1 MGVSFL
7 SSSSLSLSCLFFFSA
22 LLRPHQRKE
31 PQKRLERSLTPAT
44 KTNARKKERKR
55 ERERENNMGKRKSK
69 APPPKKVQPKL
80 DTTFTCPFCNHEK
93 SVSAKLDFQQ
103 YKGLVECSVCGQKY
117 ACKID
122 DLSAAIDVYSDWI
135 DACER
140 LNAPGGDGEEE
151 EEEDEEVLRKERE
164 LDAGEMGLKK
174 KIKKKKQKTGTRK
187 DDQYEKDFIDSEDDE
202 EDASDT
208 SESDSDA

>member
-1 MGVSFL
+1 
-7 SSSSLSLSCLFFFSA
+7 
-22 LLRPHQRKE
+22 
-31 PQKRLERSLTPAT
+31 
-44 KTNARKKERKR
+44 
-55 ERERENNMGKRKSK
+55 MGKRKSK

-140 LNAPGGDGEEE
+140 LNAPGGDVEEE

-187 DDQYEKDFIDSEDDE
+187 EDQYEKDFIDSEDDE
-202 EDASDT
+202 EGASDT
-208 SESDSDA
+208 SESDSD